1 MDGVRYRAPH
11 CANNSTLRVGAN
23 NSTDMKNLKQPRNE
37 IDFGGEEVA
46 LLPSLPFSLTDTCQ
60 SYI

>member
-1 MDGVRYRAPH
+1 MLMILLIWKNPSTGAD
-11 CANNSTLRVGAN
+11 NSTHMN
-23 NSTDMKNLKQPRNE
+23 NLKQPRNE

-46 LLPSLPFSLTDTCQ
+46 LLPSFPFSLTDTCQ